1 MYLRVFCD
9 FFVREIKHSQIF
21 SSSADN
27 VLGTYSHM
35 TSCRKKQER
44 GGAK

>member
-1 MYLRVFCD
+1 MISL
-9 FFVREIKHSQIF
+9 FVKLNTLQIF

-27 VLGTYSHM
+27 VLGTYSHV